1 MARPWTN
8 TFIQETRFA
17 QFPRGVTLENYSGHV
32 PAFMMPL
39 LLNEH
44 DLNAR

>member
-17 QFPRGVTLENYSGHV
+17 QFPRGVTLETIQDM
-32 PAFMMPL
+32 FRL
-39 LLNEH
+39 T
-44 DLNAR
+44 